1 MKKMYS
7 EKLTFN
13 KNGKFKIM
21 QIADVQEC
29 ASVNP
34 DTIKLLT
41 LALEKEKPD
50 LVVFTGDQIYGI
62 HPSFYNKN
70 RKEQAVKVL
79 KEIISPVENAG
90 IPFAVT
96 YGNHDCQVGLSNAEQ
111 ADIYAESPFNISG
124 APHSDTDRGTFRLP
138 LYDDESH
145 VFDIYLFDSNGQA
158 PTGEYLPV
166 SEEQIEWFKEERERA
181 KEDGKYINSLAFQH
195 IPVPEFYDVLKR
207 VKFGTKGAVEAY
219 RRHKGEWYVLPEEIL
234 KTGGF
239 MGESPATPD
248 RNSGQFEALRE
259 KGNVLGLLVGHDHIN
274 SFVAEKDGIKLIYT
288 QGAGFNVYGPG
299 RQRGVRI
306 VELDANDLGKFST
319 HTITFGELTDDKLSN
334 PLQEFIFAHIPT
346 SIEPVKRIA
355 AVGLGT
361 AAVLGT
367 AGLIAHILYSSNR
380 KFFHPYI

>member
-1 MKKMYS
+1 MYN

-21 QIADVQEC
+21 QVADVQEC
-29 ASVNP
+29 ATVNP

-41 LALEKEKPD
+41 LALERERPD

-79 KEIISPVENAG
+79 KEIIAPVEKAG

-124 APHSDTDRGTFRLP
+124 EPHSASDRGTFRLP
-138 LYDDESH
+138 LYNEEKH

-166 SEEQIEWFKEERERA
+166 SEEQLEWFRAERENAR
-181 KEDGKYINSLAFQH
+181 EDGNYVNSIAFQH
-195 IPVPEFYDVLKR
+195 IPVPEFFDVLKR
-207 VKFGTKGAVEAY
+207 VKFGTRGAVEAF
-219 RRHKGEWYVLPEEIL
+219 RRHKGEWYVLPKEIL
-234 KTGGF
+234 EAGGF

-248 RNSGQFEALRE
+248 RNSGQFDALRE

-274 SFVAEKDGIKLIYT
+274 SFVAEKDGMKLIYT
-288 QGAGFNVYGPG
+288 QGSGFNVYGPG

-306 VELDANDLGKFST
+306 VELDVNDLSDFDT
-319 HTITFGELTDDKLSN
+319 HTLTFGELTSDKLSN

-367 AGLIAHILYSSNR
+367 AGLIAYKKL
-380 KFFHPYI
+380 KK

>member
-1 MKKMYS
+1 MYS

-13 KNGKFKIM
+13 KNGKFRIM

-29 ASVNP
+29 ATVNP
-34 DTIKLLT
+34 DTIKLMT

-70 RKEQAVKVL
+70 RKELARKVL
-79 KEIISPVENAG
+79 KEIIAPIEKAG

-96 YGNHDCQVGLSNAEQ
+96 YGNHDCQVGLSNAQQ

-124 APHSDTDRGTFRLP
+124 EPHSDEDRGTFRLP
-138 LYDDESH
+138 IYDEESH
-145 VFDIYLFDSNGQA
+145 IFDIYLFDSNGQA

-166 SEEQIEWFKEERERA
+166 SEEQINWFRAEREKAR
-181 KEDGKYINSLAFQH
+181 EDGKYTNSIAFQH
-195 IPVPEFYDVLKR
+195 IPVPEFYDVIKR
-207 VKFGTKGAVEAY
+207 VKFGTKGAVEAF
-219 RRHKGEWYVLPEEIL
+219 RKHKGEWYVLPEEVL
-234 KTGGF
+234 KAGGF

-248 RNSGQFEALRE
+248 RNSGQLEALRE

-274 SFVAEKDGIKLIYT
+274 SFIAEKDGIKLIYT

-299 RQRGVRI
+299 RNRGVRI
-306 VELDANDLGKFST
+306 VELDKNALGSFDT
-319 HTITFGELTDDKLSN
+319 YTVTFGSLTDDKLGN

-355 AVGLGT
+355 AVGLGV

-367 AGLIAHILYSSNR
+367 AELIAYKKLR
-380 KFFHPYI
+380 K

>member
-1 MKKMYS
+1 MYS

-13 KNGKFKIM
+13 KDGKFKIM

-70 RKEQAVKVL
+70 RKTQAVKVL

-124 APHSDTDRGTFRLP
+124 TPHSDTDRGTFRLP
-138 LYDDESH
+138 LYNDESH
-145 VFDIYLFDSNGQA
+145 IFDIYLFDSNSQA

-166 SEEQIEWFKEERERA
+166 SEEQLKWFREEREKA
-181 KEDGKYINSLAFQH
+181 TENGEYVNALAFQH
-195 IPVPEFYDVLKR
+195 IPVPEFFDVLKR
-207 VKFGTKGAVEAY
+207 VKFGTKGAVEAF
-219 RRHKGEWYVLPEEIL
+219 RTHKGEWYVLPEEIL

-274 SFVAEKDGIKLIYT
+274 SFVAEKDGVKLIYT

-306 VELDANDLGKFST
+306 VELDANDLEKFST
-319 HTITFGELTDDKLSN
+319 YTVTFGSLTEDKLSN

-367 AGLIAHILYSSNR
+367 AGLIAYKKL
-380 KFFHPYI
+380 KK